1 MHSAILHL
9 AFTENT
15 CDLHWSWVRA
25 TNQPSLPLLA
35 DTEVVEK
42 PTKEETVVENA
53 TPDYAAGLV
62 STQVATEICTVCVYM
77 CADMY
82 ACMNGYVC

>member
-1 MHSAILHL
+1 MTSELEL
-9 AFTENT
+9 GQR
-15 CDLHWSWVRA
+15 V
-25 TNQPSLPLLA
+25 TNQLSLLLV

-62 STQVATEICTVCVYM
+62 STQVGLPCSAAMDTFSCQNNILHLVLI
-77 CADMY
+77 ASR
-82 ACMNGYVC
+82 

>member
-1 MHSAILHL
+1 MTSELEL
-9 AFTENT
+9 GQR
-15 CDLHWSWVRA
+15 V
-25 TNQPSLPLLA
+25 TNQLSLLV

-62 STQVATEICTVCVYM
+62 STQVGLPCGAAMDTFNCQNNMPTLS
-77 CADMY
+77 
-82 ACMNGYVC
+82 

>member
-1 MHSAILHL
+1 MTSELEL
-9 AFTENT
+9 GQR
-15 CDLHWSWVRA
+15 D
-25 TNQPSLPLLA
+25 TNQGSLLT

-62 STQVATEICTVCVYM
+62 STQVGLPCSAAMGMQATEHFQLFPGLTQPK
-77 CADMY
+77 
-82 ACMNGYVC
+82 